1 MNWLVAIPGIT
12 ETADRAQRWRWETPP
27 ARRGKMMKKVRPTPL
42 AMTSGSRVEK
52 WRKRQW
58 YQMEKIWLGNRR
70 RHVAEGTINDSVA
83 QTQSRRE

>member
-1 MNWLVAIPGIT
+1 MGDTTGEEGEDDEESA
-12 ETADRAQRWRWETPP
+12 AY
-27 ARRGKMMKKVRPTPL
+27 PL

-58 YQMEKIWLGNRR
+58 YQMEKVWLGNRR
-70 RHVAEGTINDSVA
+70 RHVAEGTINDSVT